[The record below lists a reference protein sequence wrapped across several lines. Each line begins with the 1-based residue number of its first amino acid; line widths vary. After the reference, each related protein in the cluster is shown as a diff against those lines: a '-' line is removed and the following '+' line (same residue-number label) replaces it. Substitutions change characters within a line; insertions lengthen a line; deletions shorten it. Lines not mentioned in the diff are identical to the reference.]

1 MTPSP
6 AAAALEPLAVHRYR
20 ARFRLREPLHLP
32 GDRLGVTLR
41 GALGLTLRRLVCH
54 DLALD
59 CARCELRASC
69 AYPALFDPG
78 ARDDA
83 PAIRRLADPPRP
95 FVIRTATPSLDA
107 MEAGEAL
114 PVDLHI
120 VGNAH
125 GEAGVLLAAF
135 QSLAEA
141 GLGPRRVGLSLE
153 AVEALDARGVRCG
166 VALDAEGGRL
176 AAIAPRLAARDLE
189 RPGDSGAR
197 SVRLR
202 FVTPTLLK
210 EGGEE
215 VRVPRFGVLARRLRA
230 RLGALA
236 TVFGEGALG
245 DDPREIAA
253 AADEI
258 RAVSHQTLWRG
269 GMRRSTRTGQRHP
282 LEGLVG
288 EAVFEGELGRFMPM
302 LRLGE
307 LLHVGKHATFG
318 LGRVEVEV
326 LG

>member
-1 MTPSP
+1 
-6 AAAALEPLAVHRYR
+6 
-20 ARFRLREPLHLP
+20 
-32 GDRLGVTLR
+32 
-41 GALGLTLRRLVCH
+41 
-54 DLALD
+54 
-59 CARCELRASC
+59 
-69 AYPALFDPG
+69 
-78 ARDDA
+78 
-83 PAIRRLADPPRP
+83 
-95 FVIRTATPSLDA
+95 

-176 AAIAPRLAARDLE
+176 AAIAPGLAARDLE
-189 RPGDSGAR
+189 RPGDAGAR
-197 SVRLR
+197 SV
-202 FVTPTLLK
+202 
-210 EGGEE
+210 
-215 VRVPRFGVLARRLRA
+215 
-230 RLGALA
+230 
-236 TVFGEGALG
+236 
-245 DDPREIAA
+245 
-253 AADEI
+253 
-258 RAVSHQTLWRG
+258 
-269 GMRRSTRTGQRHP
+269 RSTRTGQRHP

-307 LLHVGKHATFG
+307 LLQVGKHATFG